1 MQTFP
6 PPHSTLAFGDFSGQ
20 DAVGVMLAHSLTA
33 GAQRFRK
40 GHVLSAE
47 DVALLHAAGIATVSG
62 ARLAADDLAE
72 NPAAEQV
79 AALLAGPNT
88 QARVASGGRSNLHAT
103 AAGIVVIDAERIV
116 RANLVDEAV
125 AIGTLANGKQGEHTG
140 GYRFGR
146 WTEIRD
152 YYHEEVEKALQG
164 KQSAKEA
171 IDNSIKRGNAALRA
185 FEKTAATN

>member
-1 MQTFP
+1 MNSHPLMKNLMTP
-6 PPHSTLAFGDFSGQ
+6 IAGGSKGCLYGLR
-20 DAVGVMLAHSLTA
+20 VLRCIA
-33 GAQRFRK
+33 GACL
-40 GHVLSAE
+40 VIAPL
-47 DVALLHAAGIATVSG
+47 ALRAQT
-62 ARLAADDLAE
+62 
-72 NPAAEQV
+72 P
-79 AALLAGPNT
+79 
-88 QARVASGGRSNLHAT
+88 VASGTVITIAGKGLRGFSGDGGPAT
-103 AAGIVVIDAERIV
+103 NAAFKY
-116 RANLVDEAV
+116 LTDEGYYAQNPKTAV